1 MKKKWAVMIVIILL
15 IVGLCVFESVYIQNS
30 FSYLYG
36 ELVKFEE
43 KISVDENNIDS
54 EENISIMK
62 DLHSSWQKRSDNLK
76 MIVWHTGM
84 KEVEINL
91 SRIQSYVMMND
102 FAEAIVE
109 LNALKDFCM
118 HYRDDFTITIENIL

>member
-1 MKKKWAVMIVIILL
+1 MKKKWAVMIVIIVL

-36 ELVKFEE
+36 ELVKFED
-43 KISVDENNIDS
+43 KISPDKDIDL
-54 EENISIMK
+54 EENISTIKM
-62 DLHSSWQKRSDNLK
+62 LHSNWQKRSDNLK

-109 LNALKDFCM
+109 LNALKDFCL
-118 HYRDDFTITIENIL
+118 HYKDDFTITIENIL

>member
-1 MKKKWAVMIVIILL
+1 MKKKWAVMIVIIVL

-36 ELVKFEE
+36 ELVKFED
-43 KISVDENNIDS
+43 KISPDKDIDL
-54 EENISIMK
+54 EENISTIKM
-62 DLHSSWQKRSDNLK
+62 LHSNWQKRSDNLK

-102 FAEAIVE
+102 YAETIVE
-109 LNALKDFCM
+109 LNALKDFCL
-118 HYRDDFTITIENIL
+118 HYKDDFTITIENIL

>member
-15 IVGLCVFESVYIQNS
+15 IVGLCVFESIYIQNS
-30 FSYLYG
+30 FTYLYG

-43 KISVDENNIDS
+43 KISEDENNIGS
-54 EENISIMK
+54 EENVAIIK
-62 DLHSSWQKRSDNLK
+62 DLHSSWQRRSDNLK

-91 SRIQSYVMMND
+91 SRIQSYVITNN
-102 FAEAIVE
+102 FEEAIVE
-109 LNALKDFCM
+109 LNALKDFCL
-118 HYRDDFTITIENIL
+118 HYKDDFIITIENIL